1 MRSRAAPFGDTDDVT
16 ELAAQH
22 LTTEE
27 LEAGLPEV
35 LRSPSAEGTVELIVR
50 RPAENEREVLEEGEL
65 DVVGGLVGDMWRR
78 RGSKRT
84 SDGSAHPDMQ
94 LNVMNVRVVDLV
106 AGRDRERWALA
117 GDQLYVD
124 FDISEANVPAGTRL
138 AVGSAVIEVTDQP
151 HTGCAKFSAR
161 FGQPAHRFVN
171 TREHR
176 HLHLRGINA
185 RVVEPGTVRR
195 GDTIRKL

>member
-1 MRSRAAPFGDTDDVT
+1 MATDV
-16 ELAAQH
+16 ARH
-22 LTTEE
+22 LTTDE
-27 LEAGLPEV
+27 LEAGLEEIR
-35 LRSPSAEGTVELIVR
+35 RSPRESGTVELIVR
-50 RPAENEREVLEEGEL
+50 RPAENEREVLADAALGLEE
-65 DVVGGLVGDMWRR
+65 GLVGDMWRV

-84 SDGSAHPDMQ
+84 PDGSAHPDMQ
-94 LNVMNVRVVDLV
+94 LTLMNARVVDLV
-106 AGRDRERWALA
+106 TGGDRERWALA

-124 FDISEANVPAGTRL
+124 FDLSEANVPAGTRL

-176 HLHLRGINA
+176 HQHLRGINA

-195 GDTIRKL
+195 GDAIRKL